1 MNSSVSGFGFL
12 AGYIV
17 MVGVASFL
25 EKFSMKQLNPY
36 QVNFLMAI
44 GMAVTAVPAL
54 WIKQGSLTVPTKT
67 LPLGAP
73 IGLLMALGSICF
85 VLSLSKL
92 PVGMASA
99 ISTSY
104 VLLVLF
110 LSWFFLNETMSWMKI
125 AGTVLTL
132 RGFAHMGAS
141 VRKVR
146 LTFHLMHT
154 GETKTCDE

>member
-1 MNSSVSGFGFL
+1 MKSSLPGFVFL

-25 EKFSMKQLNPY
+25 QKFTMKQLNPY

-54 WIKQGSLTVPTKT
+54 LMTQGSLTVPAKS

-73 IGLLMALGSICF
+73 IGLLMALGSISY
-85 VLSLSKL
+85 VLALSKME
-92 PVGMASA
+92 VGTAAA

-104 VLLVLF
+104 VLVVVLLSRIF
-110 LSWFFLNETMSWMKI
+110 LGESLSWLKI
-125 AGTVLTL
+125 SGIALTIVGVAL
-132 RGFAHMGAS
+132 LSFEE
-141 VRKVR
+141 K
-146 LTFHLMHT
+146 
-154 GETKTCDE
+154 